1 MEYGISVRMTV
12 PFPEAVRRVREAL
25 AAQGFGVLTEIDVRA
40 TLHDKLGAD
49 MEDYLILGAC
59 NPPLAHLALT
69 ADRKVGL
76 LLPCNVVI
84 RSGHGETIIEALDPQ
99 IMAEVAG
106 QAALRPVAAE
116 AAARIRAALAA
127 IGKAG
132 PPGAPGA

>member
-1 MEYGISVRMTV
+1 MEYGISVRTTV

-25 AAQGFGVLTEIDVRA
+25 AAQGFGVLTESDVRA
-40 TLHDKLGAD
+40 TLHEKLGED

-59 NPPLAHLALT
+59 NPPLAHQALA

-84 RSGHGETIIEALDPQ
+84 RTGHGETIIEALDPQ
-99 IMAEVAG
+99 IMAEVAS

-127 IGKAG
+127 IGEAG
-132 PPGAPGA
+132 PPGAPTA

>member
-1 MEYGISVRMTV
+1 MEYGIAVRMTV

-40 TLHDKLGAD
+40 TLHEKLGAD

-59 NPPLAHLALT
+59 NPPLAHQALA

-76 LLPCNVVI
+76 LLPCTVVI

-127 IGKAG
+127 IGEAD

>member
-40 TLHDKLGAD
+40 TLHERLGAD

-59 NPPLAHLALT
+59 NPPLAHQALA

-127 IGKAG
+127 IGEAG
-132 PPGAPGA
+132 PPGAPAA

>member
-1 MEYGISVRMTV
+1 MEYGISVRTAV

-40 TLHDKLGAD
+40 TLRDKLGAD

-59 NPPLAHLALT
+59 NPPLAHQALG

-106 QAALRPVAAE
+106 QALRPVAAE

-127 IGKAG
+127 IAEAR
-132 PPGAPGA
+132 PPGAPAA

>member
-1 MEYGISVRMTV
+1 VEYGITVRTAV

-40 TLHDKLGAD
+40 TLHEKLGAD

-59 NPPLAHLALT
+59 NPPLAHQALT

-106 QAALRPVAAE
+106 QALRPVAAE

-127 IGKAG
+127 IAEAR
-132 PPGAPGA
+132 PAGAPAA

>member
-40 TLHDKLGAD
+40 TLHEKIGAD

-59 NPPLAHLALT
+59 NPPLAHQALA

-99 IMAEVAG
+99 IIAEVAG
-106 QAALRPVAAE
+106 QALRPVAAE

-127 IGKAG
+127 IGEAG
-132 PPGAPGA
+132 PPGAPTA

>member
-1 MEYGISVRMTV
+1 VEYGISVRTTV

-40 TLHDKLGAD
+40 TLHEKLGAD

-59 NPPLAHLALT
+59 NPPLAHQALA

-84 RSGHGETIIEALDPQ
+84 RSGHDETIIEALDPQ

-106 QAALRPVAAE
+106 QATLRPVATE

-127 IGKAG
+127 IGEAG
-132 PPGAPGA
+132 PPGAPTA